1 MLSTISGPIE
11 LKTEKYLVVD
21 TGGVGYKIFASP
33 RTLDKLPQMG
43 ETCKLHTHLYVRED
57 AMELYGFLTL
67 AELNFF
73 ELLLTISGVGPRVA
87 LNILSIASPKEL
99 ALAIMKED
107 AAFLTRVAGV
117 GRKIAEKV
125 ILELRDKI
133 GKLDFGV
140 KTGDEQLIDS
150 DALDALTALGYSLKD
165 GRDALRRV
173 PPEISGIGNRV
184 KEALRI
190 LGRK

>member
-1 MLSTISGPIE
+1 MISSISGIIE
-11 LKTEKYLVVD
+11 LKTERYSVIDVS
-21 TGGVGYKIFASP
+21 GVGYKIFAASS
-33 RTLDKLPQMG
+33 TLDKLPQIG
-43 ETCKLHTHLYVRED
+43 ESCKLYTHLYVRED

-87 LNILSIASPKEL
+87 LNILSIAAPKEL

-107 AAFLTRVAGV
+107 AVFLTKVAGV
-117 GRKIAEKV
+117 GRKIAAKV
-125 ILELRDKI
+125 ILELKDKVE
-133 GKLDFGV
+133 KLNFGV
-140 KTGDEQLIDS
+140 KKEEEQTIDS
-150 DALDALTALGYSLKD
+150 DTLDALTTLGYSLKD
-165 GRDALRRV
+165 SRDALRKI
-173 PPEISGIGNRV
+173 PPEISGIGNRL